1 MPEDRANTENTTLMS
16 DALTDITTENGAEE
30 EAHGRHRGG
39 HLTEEEKTPEANP
52 HGRHRRA
59 E

>member
-1 MPEDRANTENTTLMS
+1 MS
-16 DALTDITTENGAEE
+16 DALTDITTENAAEE
-30 EAHGRHRGG
+30 DPHGRHRGHIAEDEG
-39 HLTEEEKTPEANP
+39 QEANP

>member
-1 MPEDRANTENTTLMS
+1 MS
-16 DALTDITTENGAEE
+16 DAFTDITTENGAEE

-39 HLTEEEKTPEANP
+39 HLTEEEKTLEANP

>member
-1 MPEDRANTENTTLMS
+1 MS
-16 DALTDITTENGAEE
+16 DALTDINENGAEE
-30 EAHGRHRGG
+30 DAHGRHRGHVSEDDTQDTSG
-39 HLTEEEKTPEANP
+39 H

>member
-1 MPEDRANTENTTLMS
+1 MS
-16 DALTDITTENGAEE
+16 DALTDITPETALEE
-30 EAHGRHRGG
+30 DPHGRHRG
-39 HLTEEEKTPEANP
+39 HLTEDETPDLDP

>member
-1 MPEDRANTENTTLMS
+1 MS
-16 DALTDITTENGAEE
+16 DALTDITPENGAEE
-30 EAHGRHRGG
+30 DPHGRHRSS
-39 HLTEEEKTPEANP
+39 HHIIEEEAAEASP

>member
-1 MPEDRANTENTTLMS
+1 MPDDTTHTENTTLMT
-16 DALTDITTENGAEE
+16 DALTDITTENGADE
-30 EAHGRHRGG
+30 EAHGRHRG
-39 HLTEEEKTPEANP
+39 HLAEEEAPEANP